1 MCEWNQVR
9 KQVKTV
15 VLGQMVIDTVV
26 HDNKNLLQIKSQ
38 ENKKGNLIVGG
49 PPSFAGIAGLTL
61 SKVFPW
67 ISTPLI
73 YAYACPEVISL
84 LENHPDIGLI
94 SRNLKIRTQCPHF
107 FLIYSSD
114 KIKRNLMLRNPPSQ
128 FDPTHFNWKIT
139 YPPVA
144 IVGSIFHEFNNFNS
158 FNFLRKKCSF
168 IAFDSQGCFRQLTP
182 EGNIIFRN
190 WWDPKIIDNLDCLKI
205 SGEEAEFLNLGK
217 RPEKIVARILKTPVT
232 SVLLTQGING
242 SILGI
247 KELKTGDIH
256 IYNVP
261 AFTEGAVLDE
271 TGAGDIFLFT
281 FVSYFNAF
289 NNELD
294 AIAFA
299 TSVTSLLLEQKR
311 FMWHLTKK
319 TVKMRQKQI
328 KNQII
333 EF

>member
-1 MCEWNQVR
+1 MNQVR
-9 KQVKTV
+9 KQVKPV
-15 VLGQMVIDTVV
+15 VLGQMVLDTVI
-26 HDNKNLLQIKSQ
+26 HDNKNFHQINTQ
-38 ENKKGNLIVGG
+38 ENKKDNIIVGG
-49 PPSFAGIAGLTL
+49 PPSFAGIAGLIL

-84 LENHPDIGLI
+84 LENYPDFSLI
-94 SRNLKIRTQCPHF
+94 SRNLKIRSQCPHF
-107 FLIYSSD
+107 YLMYFSNDIE
-114 KIKRNLMLRNPPSQ
+114 RNLMLRNPPSQ
-128 FDPTHFNWKIT
+128 FNPANFNWKLE
-139 YPPVA
+139 YLPVA
-144 IVGSIFHEFNNFNS
+144 IVGSIYHEFNS
-158 FNFLRKKCSF
+158 FNTFNFLRNKCSY

-182 EGNIIFRN
+182 EGNIIYRN
-190 WWDPKIIDNLDCLKI
+190 WWNPKIIDNIDCFKV
-205 SGEEAEFLNLGK
+205 SGEEAKFLNLGK
-217 RPEKIVARILKTPVT
+217 RPEKIVARILKSPVT
-232 SVLLTQGING
+232 SVLLTQGVNG
-242 SILGI
+242 SILGA
-247 KELKTGDIH
+247 KELKTGNIH

-261 AFTEGAVLDE
+261 AFTEGTVIDE

-311 FMWHLTKK
+311 FMWQLSNQTIKI
-319 TVKMRQKQI
+319 RQKQI
-328 KNQII
+328 KNQIT